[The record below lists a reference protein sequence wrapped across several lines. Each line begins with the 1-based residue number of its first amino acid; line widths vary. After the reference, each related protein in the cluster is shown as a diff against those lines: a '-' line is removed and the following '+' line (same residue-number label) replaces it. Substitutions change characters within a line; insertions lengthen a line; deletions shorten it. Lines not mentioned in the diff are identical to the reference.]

1 MDGVR
6 ARMRSR
12 LAHLRTSQVI
22 VGFLVLVLLPA
33 TYFGLAQYK
42 FNGSYSVYDEVSHMS
57 YAWSVSH
64 GNLPARGDSLE
75 KVILDDWPC
84 SGQDRSTE
92 NSCENGKPSESFAV
106 TQQYNYF
113 HPPVYY
119 FITGWLA
126 RGISAVDS
134 DITFMIAARALSIV
148 WMVGGIIALY
158 FSLRSWKI
166 KRFYAYATCALV
178 PFIPVFLNPGT
189 AVTNDAAGLLTAAG
203 AIWVL
208 SQVLLKQRKFLVPAM
223 SIAFMSGYLKGT
235 FTFQFLAI
243 AVALVCAALWRF
255 RAHEWEKGKELCIS
269 GVSIGVTSIIS
280 LYSFTI
286 IQGFRGNHDAVSVVQ
301 GLNTDPVVGSPIGEL
316 LRSTMD
322 WTHLAS
328 ADTLRQGMNSAPGY
342 PVWMGLLTILIVGS
356 VGFLFFQRR
365 EGEAQNMMMFTT
377 ALGMMLYPTIVN
389 FREFLSSGQM
399 FPYVGER
406 YGISIL
412 PLVLCCWALALHNR
426 GGKGANCLALALP
439 VAGCIASFVSL
450 ALLPV
455 YAVPS

>member
-1 MDGVR
+1 
-6 ARMRSR
+6 
-12 LAHLRTSQVI
+12 
-22 VGFLVLVLLPA
+22 
-33 TYFGLAQYK
+33 
-42 FNGSYSVYDEVSHMS
+42 
-57 YAWSVSH
+57 
-64 GNLPARGDSLE
+64 
-75 KVILDDWPC
+75 
-84 SGQDRSTE
+84 
-92 NSCENGKPSESFAV
+92 
-106 TQQYNYF
+106 
-113 HPPVYY
+113 
-119 FITGWLA
+119 
-126 RGISAVDS
+126 
-134 DITFMIAARALSIV
+134 
-148 WMVGGIIALY
+148 
-158 FSLRSWKI
+158 
-166 KRFYAYATCALV
+166 
-178 PFIPVFLNPGT
+178 
-189 AVTNDAAGLLTAAG
+189 
-203 AIWVL
+203 
-208 SQVLLKQRKFLVPAM
+208 
-223 SIAFMSGYLKGT
+223 MSGYLKGT